1 MLYLRFIPSLASG
14 ALLEELR
21 RARELLDEHSDAPDA
36 FEGELRRH
44 AIARSVHYS
53 TRIEGNTLTLAQ
65 VESLLRGEQ
74 VSAPAAQ
81 QREVL
86 NYHEA
91 MEYARSVASSPSQRL
106 SEDTIKAVHFIVT
119 KSLPGDYG
127 PGHYRSVQ
135 NFVVNSA
142 TQRALFRPP
151 PPEQVQPL
159 MEEYVRWLNTPHA
172 GLHPYYRAALAHLNF
187 VAIHPFVDGNG
198 RTARILE
205 TLVLYLAGYKSGELV
220 SLEEYFGQDT
230 QGYYRAIADSLG
242 QGYTPEE
249 RDVSPWMDYYL
260 RAHAEQARAAVAE
273 HQLARAQTGS
283 LVAAFADSLPR
294 SITPM
299 LGLWAACR
307 LGEITNSTY
316 RELLEVGNQT
326 AARHLTRLVDAGLL
340 VRRGKGR
347 GIHYVPTD
355 AVLRVYEAARAG
367 E

>member
-1 MLYLRFIPSLASG
+1 MLYLRFTPSFAAGS
-14 ALLEELR
+14 LLEELQ
-21 RARELLDEHSDAPDA
+21 RARDLLDLHADAPGA

-44 AIARSVHYS
+44 AIERSVHYS

-135 NFVVNSA
+135 NFVINSA
-142 TQRALFRPP
+142 NQRPIFRPP
-151 PPEQVQPL
+151 PPEEVQPL

-172 GLHPYYRAALAHLNF
+172 GLPPYYRAALAHLNF

-198 RTARILE
+198 RTARIIE
-205 TLVLYLAGYKSGELV
+205 ALVLYLAGYKSMELV
-220 SLEEYFGQDT
+220 SLEEYFGRDT
-230 QGYYRAIADSLG
+230 QGYYHAIAASLG
-242 QGYTPEE
+242 DAYAPEG
-249 RDVSPWMDYYL
+249 RDVSPWLDYYL
-260 RAHAEQARAAVAE
+260 RAHAKQANAAAVE
-273 HQLARAQTGS
+273 RQLAWAQMGA
-283 LVAAFADSLPR
+283 LAQAFADSVSGSDDLV
-294 SITPM
+294 
-299 LGLWAACR
+299 LGLWAACHI
-307 LGEITNSTY
+307 GWITNSIY
-316 RELLEVGNQT
+316 REVVGVGNQT
-326 AARHLTRLVDAGLL
+326 AAKHLAQMAAAGLL
-340 VRRGKGR
+340 VRQGR
-347 GIHYVPTD
+347 GRGTRYTPTE
-355 AVLRVYEAARAG
+355 AVRRVYEGAG
-367 E
+367 V